1 MRSKIVLII
10 LTLLIA
16 ASSKTFSQIKSIDIN
31 KLVTMME
38 GSFSSEEQSKSD
50 SDYYDI
56 RLHMKRIWP
65 EISSAYYL
73 YVEQAVASAQ
83 EKPYR
88 QRVYRITNT
97 YEGRFESAVFTIKDP
112 LRFAGEWKK
121 ENPLSE
127 LTPDSLTNREGCSVI
142 LTLMNDDTYE
152 GSTEGNNCESDLR
165 GAKYATS
172 EVKISKDGIKSWDRG
187 YDAEGRQV
195 WGAEKGG
202 YVFKRIMNNEQ

>member
-1 MRSKIVLII
+1 MKSK
-10 LTLLIA
+10 TLLLLFAILITI
-16 ASSKTFSQIKSIDIN
+16 SSKTFSQIKSIDTG
-31 KLVTMME
+31 KLVSFME
-38 GSFSSEEQSKSD
+38 GSFSSEEQSKND

-97 YEGRFESAVFTIKDP
+97 YEGRFESAVYTMKDP

-127 LTPDSLTNREGCSVI
+127 LTPDSLTSREGCSVI
-142 LTLMNDDTYE
+142 LTLMNEDIYE
-152 GSTEGNNCESDLR
+152 GSTEGNKCESDLR

-172 EVKISKDGIKSWDRG
+172 EVKISKDVIISWDRG

-202 YVFKRIMNNEQ
+202 YIFNRIINNE

>member
-1 MRSKIVLII
+1 MRSK
-10 LTLLIA
+10 TLLLLFAILITN
-16 ASSKTFSQIKSIDIN
+16 SSKTFSQIKSIDN
-31 KLVTMME
+31 GKLVSFME
-38 GSFSSEEQSKSD
+38 GSFSSEEQSKND

-73 YVEQAVASAQ
+73 YVEQAIASAQ

-97 YEGRFESAVFTIKDP
+97 YEGRFESAVFTMKDP
-112 LRFAGEWKK
+112 LRFSGEWKK

-127 LTPDSLTNREGCSVI
+127 LTPDSLTAREGCSVI
-142 LTLMNDDTYE
+142 LTLMTNEYYE

-172 EVKISKDGIKSWDRG
+172 EVKISNDEIISWDRG
-187 YDAEGRQV
+187 YDSEGRQV

-202 YVFKRIMNNEQ
+202 YVFKRVLINE

>member
-1 MRSKIVLII
+1 MKSK
-10 LTLLIA
+10 TLLLLFAILITT
-16 ASSKTFSQIKSIDIN
+16 SSKTFSQIKSIDTG
-31 KLVTMME
+31 KLVSFME
-38 GSFSSEEQSKSD
+38 GSFSSEEQSKND

-121 ENPLSE
+121 ENPLTE
-127 LTPDSLTNREGCSVI
+127 LTPDSLTVREGCSVI
-142 LTLMNDDTYE
+142 LTLMTNDHYE

-172 EVKISKDGIKSWDRG
+172 EVRISKDEIISWDRG
-187 YDAEGRQV
+187 YDADGRQV

-202 YVFKRIMNNEQ
+202 YVFKKVMNNE

>member
-1 MRSKIVLII
+1 MRLKIVLII

-16 ASSKTFSQIKSIDIN
+16 GSSKTFSQIKSIDIN

-38 GSFSSEEQSKSD
+38 GSFSSEEQSKND

-97 YEGRFESAVFTIKDP
+97 YEGRFESAVYTMKDP

-121 ENPLSE
+121 ENPLSD
-127 LTPDSLTNREGCSVI
+127 LTPDSLTSREGCSVI
-142 LTLMNDDTYE
+142 LTLMNEDTYE

-172 EVKISKDGIKSWDRG
+172 EVKISKDGIISWDRG

-202 YVFKRIMNNEQ
+202 YIFKRIMNNE

>member
-1 MRSKIVLII
+1 MKIKFILIFAVI
-10 LTLLIA
+10 NLVI
-16 ASSKTFSQIKSIDIN
+16 SSISFSQIKSIDIN

-38 GSFSSEEQSKSD
+38 GSFSSEEQSKND

-83 EKPYR
+83 DKPYR
-88 QRVYRITNT
+88 QRVYRITTT
-97 YEGRFESAVFTIKDP
+97 YEGRFESAVFTMKDP

-121 ENPLSE
+121 DNPLAE
-127 LTPDSLTNREGCSVI
+127 LTPDSLTSREGCSVI
-142 LTLMNDDTYE
+142 LTLMTNEYYE

-172 EVKISKDGIKSWDRG
+172 EVKIYEDKIISWDRG
-187 YDAEGRQV
+187 YDADGKQV

-202 YVFKRIMNNEQ
+202 YIFKKIMNNE

>member
-1 MRSKIVLII
+1 MKSK
-10 LTLLIA
+10 TLLLLFAIQITTF
-16 ASSKTFSQIKSIDIN
+16 SKTFSQIKSIDTG
-31 KLVTMME
+31 KLVSFME
-38 GSFSSEEQSKSD
+38 GSFSSEEQSKND

-97 YEGRFESAVFTIKDP
+97 YEGRFESAVYTMNDP

-121 ENPLSE
+121 ENPLSD
-127 LTPDSLTNREGCSVI
+127 LTPDSLISREGCSVI

-172 EVKISKDGIKSWDRG
+172 EVKISKDVIISWDRG

-202 YVFKRIMNNEQ
+202 YIFKRVLSIE

>member
-1 MRSKIVLII
+1 MKSK
-10 LTLLIA
+10 TLLLLFAIQITTF
-16 ASSKTFSQIKSIDIN
+16 SKTFSQIKSIDTG
-31 KLVTMME
+31 KLVSFME
-38 GSFSSEEQSKSD
+38 GSFSSEEQSKND

-121 ENPLSE
+121 ENPLTE
-127 LTPDSLTNREGCSVI
+127 LTPDSLTRREGCSVI

-172 EVKISKDGIKSWDRG
+172 EVRISKDEIISWDKG
-187 YDAEGRQV
+187 YDADGRQV

-202 YVFKRIMNNEQ
+202 YVFKKVMNNE

>member
-1 MRSKIVLII
+1 MKSK
-10 LTLLIA
+10 TLLLLFAIQITTF
-16 ASSKTFSQIKSIDIN
+16 SKTFSQIKSIDTG
-31 KLVTMME
+31 KLVSFME
-38 GSFSSEEQSKSD
+38 GSFSSEEQSKND

-121 ENPLSE
+121 ENPLTE
-127 LTPDSLTNREGCSVI
+127 LTPDSLTRREGCSVI

-172 EVKISKDGIKSWDRG
+172 EVRISKDEIISWDKG
-187 YDAEGRQV
+187 YDADGRKV
-195 WGAEKGG
+195 WGAEKGA
-202 YVFKRIMNNEQ
+202 YVFKKVMNNE

>member
-38 GSFSSEEQSKSD
+38 GSFSSEEQSKND
-50 SDYYDI
+50 SNYYDI

-97 YEGRFESAVFTIKDP
+97 YEGRFESAVYTMNDP

-121 ENPLSE
+121 ENPLSD
-127 LTPDSLTNREGCSVI
+127 LTPDSLISREGCSVI

-172 EVKISKDGIKSWDRG
+172 EVKISKDVIISWDRG

-202 YVFKRIMNNEQ
+202 YIFKRVLSIE

>member
-38 GSFSSEEQSKSD
+38 GSFSSEEQSKND

-97 YEGRFESAVFTIKDP
+97 YEGRFESAVFTMKDP

-127 LTPDSLTNREGCSVI
+127 LTPDSLTRREGCSVI

-172 EVKISKDGIKSWDRG
+172 EVMISKDGIISWDRG

-202 YVFKRIMNNEQ
+202 YIFKRINEQ